1 VSRWLLDTSVAI
13 PALVGNHPAHASC
26 LAATA
31 GRDVLLAT
39 HSALETYSVLT
50 RLPGDAR
57 LVPADAARILVA
69 RFGSPVPLPVERSIG
84 LVDELARLGIAA
96 GATYDALIALTA
108 ASDERVL
115 LTRDHRAAATYSR
128 LGVAHTF
135 VT

>member
-13 PALVGNHPAHASC
+13 PALVENHSAHASC
-26 LAATA
+26 TAATA
-31 GRDVLLAT
+31 DRDVVLAT

-57 LVPADAARILVA
+57 LVPGDAARLIAA
-69 RFGSPVPLPVERSIG
+69 RFGSPIPLPVERAIG
-84 LVDELARLGIAA
+84 LVDELAQLGVAA

-108 ASDERVL
+108 AIAGRDL
-115 LTRDHRAAATYSR
+115 LTRDRRAAATYSR

>member
-1 VSRWLLDTSVAI
+1 VAV
-13 PALVGNHPAHASC
+13 PALVENHPAHASC
-26 LAATA
+26 MAATA
-31 GRDVLLAT
+31 DRDVVLAT

-57 LVPADAARILVA
+57 LDPGDAARLLDA
-69 RFGSPVPLPVERSIG
+69 RFGSPVPLPVERAIR
-84 LVDELARLGIAA
+84 LVDELAQLGVAA

-108 ASDERVL
+108 ASDGRVL
-115 LTRDHRAAATYSR
+115 LTRDRRAAATYSR